1 MAEQLPLS
9 EELVSALARMSGLL
23 LSRETVT
30 SALTVVT
37 ALAVEATDD
46 AAGAGVTLVDPHGR
60 KTTAAATDPVVG
72 VADARQY
79 ELGEGPCLAAWRDRA
94 VVRIDDME
102 TEPRWPA
109 WTPIAARMGLRS
121 SISAPLVAGGECLGA
136 IKVYSRNLAAYGL
149 RSEHLLT
156 MFAAQAAVLVANV
169 QSMETAQRLGD
180 SLRAALRSRDLIG
193 MGKGVLIEQ
202 DGIDEAKAFA
212 ALVGRS
218 QRENKTLRDVAA
230 ELIQSAQRRRR

>member
-37 ALAVEATDD
+37 SLAIEAID
-46 AAGAGVTLVDPHGR
+46 ATGAGVTLVDRHGR

-79 ELGEGPCLAAWRDRA
+79 ELGEGPCLTAWRDQA
-94 VVRIDDME
+94 LVRIDDME
-102 TEPRWPA
+102 LEPRWPA
-109 WTPIAARMGLRS
+109 WTPVAARMGLRS
-121 SISAPLVAGGECLGA
+121 ALSAPLVAGEDCLGA
-136 IKVYSRNLAAYGL
+136 IKVYSRDPAAYGL
-149 RSEHLLT
+149 RAERLLT

-169 QSMETAQRLGD
+169 QSMETAQRLGEN
-180 SLRAALRSRDLIG
+180 LRSALRSRDLIG
-193 MGKGVLIEQ
+193 MGKGVLIER
-202 DGIDEAKAFA
+202 DGIDEVKAFA
-212 ALVGRS
+212 VLVGRS

-230 ELIQSAQRRRR
+230 ELIQSARRRRR